1 MKSRTSLVLSFAA
14 LVSFGCGAN
23 EGVLQSGRESPTPAA
38 PTGVAANVDPFERE
52 MAEVQE
58 AKFTWL
64 YVVRRRDGG
73 ILNSEDKAFVRQH
86 TTDANR
92 RVVADGGKAV
102 IIGSNYSITADGAQI
117 LKQRFDVTDLSTPPA
132 Q

>member
-1 MKSRTSLVLSFAA
+1 VLSLAA

-23 EGVLQSGRESPTPAA
+23 EGVMRSGRESPTPPA
-38 PTGVAANVDPFERE
+38 VVANVDPFERE
-52 MAEVQE
+52 MTEIKE

-73 ILNSEDKAFVRQH
+73 ILNSEDKAFVRQN
-86 TTDANR
+86 TADANR
-92 RVVADGGKAV
+92 RVMADGGKAV
-102 IIGSNYSITADGAQI
+102 SIGSNYSITADGAQI
-117 LKQRFDVTDLSTPPA
+117 LKQRFEVTDLSTPPA

>member
-1 MKSRTSLVLSFAA
+1 MIRTSLLLSFAV

-23 EGVLQSGRESPTPAA
+23 EGVMRSGRESPTPAA
-38 PTGVAANVDPFERE
+38 VAGNVDPFERE
-52 MAEVQE
+52 MAEIQE

-73 ILNSEDKAFVRQH
+73 ILSSEDKAFVKQH

-117 LKQRFDVTDLSTPPA
+117 LKQRFDVADLSTPPA